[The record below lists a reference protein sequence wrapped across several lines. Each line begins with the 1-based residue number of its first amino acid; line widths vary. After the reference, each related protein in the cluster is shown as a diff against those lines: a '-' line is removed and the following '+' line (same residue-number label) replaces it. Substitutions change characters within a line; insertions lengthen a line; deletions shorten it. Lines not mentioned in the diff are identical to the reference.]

1 MFASFASYVTALVK
15 EHSVNAPHRHRSCM
29 RLRII
34 ATFSFQIFGG
44 KTNGSSCILCT
55 IVTTIPTL
63 EYTLHCI
70 APQLILSPSHSP
82 SQPYG
87 ARARAIATALP
98 PHLRHITVSTRDTLF
113 IVGDVHGCADELKLL
128 LKKKPLNARV
138 VFVG

>member
-1 MFASFASYVTALVK
+1 MRHTGTEVVCDFASTF
-15 EHSVNAPHRHRSCM
+15 
-29 RLRII
+29 
-34 ATFSFQIFGG
+34 ATFSFQDFWGG